1 MDIRI
6 KICGL
11 READHVAAAAKAG
24 ANYLGLVFFPRSPR
38 FLTLLQAQKLALV
51 VPAGIAKVGL
61 VVDADDTTLDAL
73 LAEVPLDMLQLHG
86 RESVARVAEVRSRY
100 GLPVMKAIGVATE
113 ADLALVAEYGR
124 VADQILVDAKPP
136 AGADLPGGN
145 GRAFDWTL
153 LSRRRWPCPWMLAG
167 GLTPANVAEAIY
179 LTGAKQVD
187 VSSGVEI
194 APGVKDA
201 GLIADFI
208 AAARA

>member
-38 FLTLLQAQKLALV
+38 YLTLSRAQKLALV

-124 VADQILVDAKPP
+124 VADQILVDAKAP